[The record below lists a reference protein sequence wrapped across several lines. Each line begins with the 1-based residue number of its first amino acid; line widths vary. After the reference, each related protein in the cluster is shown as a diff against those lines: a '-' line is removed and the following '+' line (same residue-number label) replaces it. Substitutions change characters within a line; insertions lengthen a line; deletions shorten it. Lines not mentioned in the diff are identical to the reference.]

1 MIAKLE
7 SEGQCKILRV
17 SGRVD
22 FESALDFEQ
31 QINSMIQQDCDCFI
45 IELSEVEL
53 LSSAGLRVLLST
65 AKRVS
70 HRDASLGLA
79 APSQV
84 VRQVFEIS
92 HFNLLFKIFPSVAEA
107 IAALKGPRQEAG
119 LGVPSGASAGPEESA
134 ERALPL
140 ASKPPPVPTPG
151 PQAVQQRSDQKS
163 AGAVHGRAPSTDAP
177 KTQLA
182 VVPDQKVQ
190 GEAAERRPAAPQPP
204 VARSIPPIASVP
216 PPVPPAPPARSAS
229 PVPAETILPPVQPPP
244 LPKVPIS
251 PPPVEAVPPPAR
263 QVTTQQISK
272 ADEAPPPRLPIQTPP
287 PVARPQRPPPLE
299 VAGEPPS
306 KSGAVARQPSA
317 PPPLTGA
324 ETSVPVSPPPLAT
337 TVQKATPAQQRV
349 EASFPALLEL
359 RAEGNSYPCKD
370 GDVIGSAGQLGRT
383 HFAQIPGLAPRHLL
397 IGKLEG
403 RWFVFTPQN
412 VAHPFLFDGHPLVA
426 GERKFLQFAEH
437 QMEFNGHVF
446 GLRLI
451 PEQKKQGFF
460 SRFFGKK

>member
-7 SEGQCKILRV
+7 TEGQCKILRV

-31 QINSMIQQDCDCFI
+31 QINSMIQQDGDCFI

-79 APSQV
+79 APSPV

-107 IAALKGPRQEAG
+107 IAALKGPSHEAESDAG
-119 LGVPSGASAGPEESA
+119 SAASAGREENA
-134 ERALPL
+134 EKALPL
-140 ASKPPPVPTPG
+140 AK
-151 PQAVQQRSDQKS
+151 
-163 AGAVHGRAPSTDAP
+163 
-177 KTQLA
+177 
-182 VVPDQKVQ
+182 PDQKVQ
-190 GEAAERRPAAPQPP
+190 VETAETPPAAPRLP
-204 VARSIPPIASVP
+204 VAQAVPPIASVP
-216 PPVPPAPPARSAS
+216 PPVPLTPPARSAS
-229 PVPAETILPPVQPPP
+229 PPPPAEAVSPAVQPPP
-244 LPKVPIS
+244 LPKFPTPPQSAETVPT
-251 PPPVEAVPPPAR
+251 PAR
-263 QVTTQQISK
+263 QVTPQQMPR
-272 ADEAPPPRLPIQTPP
+272 ADDTPPPRLPIQTMP
-287 PVARPQRPPPLE
+287 PVARPQKPSQVAGEQPPKSGPVARQISASTPLAGAETAVPVVPPPLPKTTQI
-299 VAGEPPS
+299 A
-306 KSGAVARQPSA
+306 AAA
-317 PPPLTGA
+317 P
-324 ETSVPVSPPPLAT
+324 
-337 TVQKATPAQQRV
+337 QRV
-349 EASFPALLEL
+349 EASVPALLEL

-370 GDVIGSAGQLGRT
+370 GDVIGSAGQLGRSY
-383 HFAQIPGLAPRHLL
+383 FAQIPGLAPRHLL

-412 VAHPFLFDGHPLVA
+412 LLHPFLFDGHPLVA
-426 GERKFLQFAEH
+426 GERKFLEFAEH

>member
-107 IAALKGPRQEAG
+107 IAALKGPSHEAESDAG
-119 LGVPSGASAGPEESA
+119 SAASAGREENA
-134 ERALPL
+134 EKALPL
-140 ASKPPPVPTPG
+140 AK
-151 PQAVQQRSDQKS
+151 
-163 AGAVHGRAPSTDAP
+163 
-177 KTQLA
+177 
-182 VVPDQKVQ
+182 PDQKVQ
-190 GEAAERRPAAPQPP
+190 VETAETPPAAPRLP
-204 VARSIPPIASVP
+204 VAQAVPPIASVP
-216 PPVPPAPPARSAS
+216 PPVPLTPPARSAS
-229 PVPAETILPPVQPPP
+229 PPPPAEAVSPAVQPPP
-244 LPKVPIS
+244 LPKFPTPPQSAETVPT
-251 PPPVEAVPPPAR
+251 PAR
-263 QVTTQQISK
+263 QVTPQQMPR
-272 ADEAPPPRLPIQTPP
+272 ADDTPPPRLPIQTMP
-287 PVARPQRPPPLE
+287 PVARPQKPSQVAGEQPPKSGPVARQISAPTPLAGAETAVPVVPPPLPKTTQI
-299 VAGEPPS
+299 A
-306 KSGAVARQPSA
+306 AAA
-317 PPPLTGA
+317 P
-324 ETSVPVSPPPLAT
+324 
-337 TVQKATPAQQRV
+337 QRV
-349 EASFPALLEL
+349 EASVPALLEL

-370 GDVIGSAGQLGRT
+370 GDVIGSAGQLGRSY
-383 HFAQIPGLAPRHLL
+383 FAQIPGLAPRHLL

-412 VAHPFLFDGHPLVA
+412 LLHPFLFDGHPLVA
-426 GERKFLQFAEH
+426 GERKFLEFAEH

>member
-31 QINSMIQQDCDCFI
+31 QINSMIQQDADCFI

-119 LGVPSGASAGPEESA
+119 SGVPSGASAGPEENA

-140 ASKPPPVPTPG
+140 ASKPPPVATPG

-177 KTQLA
+177 KTQ
-182 VVPDQKVQ
+182 
-190 GEAAERRPAAPQPP
+190 
-204 VARSIPPIASVP
+204 
-216 PPVPPAPPARSAS
+216 PARSAS
-229 PVPAETILPPVQPPP
+229 PVPAETVLPPVQPPP

-299 VAGEPPS
+299 VPGEQPS

-317 PPPLTGA
+317 PPALTGA

-337 TVQKATPAQQRV
+337 TVQKATPAQQRA

-412 VAHPFLFDGHPLVA
+412 ILHPFLFDGHPLVA
-426 GERKFLQFAEH
+426 GERKL
-437 QMEFNGHVF
+437 
-446 GLRLI
+446 
-451 PEQKKQGFF
+451 
-460 SRFFGKK
+460 

>member
-7 SEGQCKILRV
+7 TEGQCKILRV

-31 QINSMIQQDCDCFI
+31 QINSMIQQDGDCFI

-107 IAALKGPRQEAG
+107 IAALKAPRHEAESDAG
-119 LGVPSGASAGPEESA
+119 SAASAGREKNA
-134 ERALPL
+134 EKALPL
-140 ASKPPPVPTPG
+140 TNKPPPFPSPG
-151 PQAVQQRSDQKS
+151 HQAVRQRSEQES
-163 AGAVHGRAPSTDAP
+163 AGAVPGRAPDAP
-177 KTQLA
+177 QTQSA
-182 VVPDQKVQ
+182 AKPDQKVQ
-190 GEAAERRPAAPQPP
+190 VETAETPPAAPRLP
-204 VARSIPPIASVP
+204 VAQAVPPIASVP
-216 PPVPPAPPARSAS
+216 PPVPLTPPARSTS
-229 PVPAETILPPVQPPP
+229 PPPETVPPTVQPPP
-244 LPKVPIS
+244 LPKFPT
-251 PPPVEAVPPPAR
+251 PPPSAETVPHPAR
-263 QVTTQQISK
+263 QATPQQIPR
-272 ADEAPPPRLPIQTPP
+272 ADDTLPPRLPIQTTPP
-287 PVARPQRPPPLE
+287 LARPQRPSQ
-299 VAGEPPS
+299 VAGEQPP
-306 KSGAVARQPSA
+306 KSGPLARQISA
-317 PPPLTGA
+317 PTPLTGA
-324 ETSVPVSPPPLAT
+324 ETSVPAAPPPLPT
-337 TVQKATPAQQRV
+337 TAQRAAAPPQRV
-349 EASFPALLEL
+349 EASVPALLEL

-370 GDVIGSAGQLGRT
+370 GDVIGSAGELGRSY
-383 HFAQIPGLAPRHLL
+383 FAQIPGLAPRHLL

-412 VAHPFLFDGHPLVA
+412 VLHPFLFDGHPLVA

-437 QMEFNGHVF
+437 QMEFSGHVF